1 MAFLLGLLL
10 GPFFPQLADP
20 QVTYASQLSTV
31 VQQLE
36 KDAATPTP
44 AELEAALKAQAMAMQ
59 ADAEEP
65 VAKPINGRLLRNL
78 IVPKQVTVAGDH
90 AASEDGQPQNPLV
103 LTGVLRVGQDLVA
116 ILNDGSEDFV
126 VAKGSYVRNSMR
138 VLEVKASSVELKNLN
153 ADKAGQ
159 VVELQLSGGNVA
171 GESK

>member
-20 QVTYASQLSTV
+20 QVTYASQLSAI

-36 KDAATPTP
+36 KVAAPPT
-44 AELEAALKAQAMAMQ
+44 AADVESALKAQALAMQ

-65 VAKPINGRLLRNL
+65 IAKPINGRLLRNL
-78 IVPKQVTVAGDH
+78 IVPKQVAEAGDNVV
-90 AASEDGQPQNPLV
+90 SEDGQQQTPLV

-116 ILNDGSEDFV
+116 ILNDGLEDFV
-126 VAKGSYVRNSMR
+126 VAKGSYVRNSMQ

-153 ADKAGQ
+153 ADKARQ
-159 VVELQLSGGNVA
+159 VVELQLSGGTVA

>member
-36 KDAATPTP
+36 KDAATPTS
-44 AELEAALKAQAMAMQ
+44 AELEAALQAQALKMK
-59 ADAEEP
+59 ADGDEP

-78 IVPKQVTVAGDH
+78 IVPKQVAVAGDH
-90 AASEDGQPQNPLV
+90 SASEDGQQQNPLV

-138 VLEVKASSVELKNLN
+138 VLEVKANSVELKNLN

-159 VVELQLSGGNVA
+159 VVELQLSGANVA